1 MTIETEILERL
12 ERIENILSYSNKPEL
27 ITAKQAAMILGISR
41 PTVYKYSKTW
51 PLIDNGVKGLEKYK
65 SSEIYKLKNYLGK

>member
-27 ITAKQAAMILGISR
+27 ITAKQASIILDISLQ
-41 PTVYKYSKTW
+41 TLYKYAKIW
-51 PLIDNGVKGLEKYK
+51 PLIDKNVRGIEKYK
-65 SSEIYKLKNYLGK
+65 ASEIRKLRDYLKK